1 MSKDGGAGGARHVFI
16 TDVPDGAIGPHWARS
31 KSGSGLAAYIG
42 PPEVDLRAIIV
53 APLTADG
60 DTKQPPAVVANARVD
75 ASSLVVRPL
84 ANGFFIGWTELTDKG
99 EALRAVV
106 VDENG
111 KPFGKAFEV
120 NRTPNDI
127 VWFDAKQTD
136 KGALVVWAE
145 GTKDGLANVI
155 AEPLGAD
162 GVPSQVA
169 VRVAQGALGWQVA
182 ASEGG
187 VTLFLTTPKGRAQ
200 KSTPEI
206 GVEAEVSLLRLG
218 ADGQPVAAP
227 MVIAQSTRGG
237 SDVDAVRLSS
247 SWLVAWTER
256 GPGPALVTTALVRD
270 GAAGPQLTR
279 LTDGTSASELI
290 ALGANGDDALVG
302 WAEPS
307 KKSRTL
313 KNVYFAHASSQGVD
327 PARVSAIETS
337 SRGVELAR
345 AGAGFGLVAEVSSC
359 ADNERAPEAPCD
371 AMHPALMSMAK
382 GGGILAR
389 TVLSLGNAAP
399 SMAWDSQC
407 DDKACVLLAAEAA
420 GRVAHVHALD
430 VPVADKPTSS
440 EPVAAIAP
448 TEHRSPLSDA
458 TTLTEGQSVAD
469 IATAQ
474 LGDVD
479 LVAILMSSVDD
490 ATKKDS
496 GSELVTRIVD
506 KNGVAQPAP
515 GRDVP
520 SGGATTVTTRA
531 LPIGG
536 VALAPAG
543 KPDDGAVLAW
553 VARENGHAQV
563 HVTKLDKR
571 GKKTNDALFTTV
583 AADSSDVAIVRV
595 KQGYLVAW
603 VDTRNKNGEVYAAI
617 INTELMRISREERIT
632 TAPGDASDV
641 TLAVVGDNV
650 ICAWADPRDSAD
662 DGFADIYV
670 AALSSHDAK
679 KAGPETR
686 LLATATHS
694 RSPQIMTAGDTAF
707 IAWVEDV
714 PATPDATAPA
724 ALGAMLASVDAKGAT
739 VSAPARL
746 APSARGAAVSVTLG
760 KGKVPYAIAARSSPD
775 DVALDWFDLSHE
787 KPSAPVPLGV
797 LDGPPSMDVS
807 LATSGESLY
816 FSDEGPHAKDRR
828 SRRLRVS
835 LP

>member
-1 MSKDGGAGGARHVFI
+1 
-16 TDVPDGAIGPHWARS
+16 
-31 KSGSGLAAYIG
+31 
-42 PPEVDLRAIIV
+42 
-53 APLTADG
+53 
-60 DTKQPPAVVANARVD
+60 
-75 ASSLVVRPL
+75 
-84 ANGFFIGWTELTDKG
+84 
-99 EALRAVV
+99 
-106 VDENG
+106 
-111 KPFGKAFEV
+111 
-120 NRTPNDI
+120 
-127 VWFDAKQTD
+127 
-136 KGALVVWAE
+136 
-145 GTKDGLANVI
+145 
-155 AEPLGAD
+155 
-162 GVPSQVA
+162 
-169 VRVAQGALGWQVA
+169 
-182 ASEGG
+182 
-187 VTLFLTTPKGRAQ
+187 
-200 KSTPEI
+200 
-206 GVEAEVSLLRLG
+206 
-218 ADGQPVAAP
+218 
-227 MVIAQSTRGG
+227 
-237 SDVDAVRLSS
+237 
-247 SWLVAWTER
+247 
-256 GPGPALVTTALVRD
+256 VTTALVRD
-270 GAAGPQLTR
+270 GAAGPQVTR
-279 LTDGTSASELI
+279 LTDGTSAAELV

-359 ADNERAPEAPCD
+359 AENERAPEAPCD

-382 GGGILAR
+382 GGGIIAR
-389 TVLSLGNAAP
+389 TVLSLGNTSP

-407 DDKACVLLAAEAA
+407 DDKGCVLLAAEAA
-420 GRVAHVHALD
+420 GRVAHVHTLD
-430 VPVADKPTSS
+430 VPVADKPASS
-440 EPVAAIAP
+440 DVVAAIAP
-448 TEHRSPLSDA
+448 ATERRAPLADA
-458 TTLTEGQSVAD
+458 VTLTEGQSVAD
-469 IATAQ
+469 IATAA

-479 LVAILMSSVDD
+479 LVAVVMSTVDD

-496 GSELVTRIVD
+496 GAELVTRIID
-506 KNGVAQPAP
+506 KNGVAQPAQ
-515 GRDVP
+515 
-520 SGGATTVTTRA
+520 TITTRA
-531 LPIGG
+531 LPVGG
-536 VALAPAG
+536 VALAAAG

-617 INTELMRISREERIT
+617 INTELMRITREERIT

-641 TLAVVGDNV
+641 TLALVGENVV
-650 ICAWADPRDSAD
+650 CAWADPRDSAD

-670 AALSSHDAK
+670 AALSAHDGK
-679 KAGPETR
+679 KIAPETR
-686 LLATATHS
+686 LLPTATHS
-694 RSPQIMTAGDTAF
+694 RSPQIMAAGDKAF

-724 ALGAMLASVDAKGAT
+724 ALGAMLASVDAKAAIAT
-739 VSAPARL
+739 APVRL

-807 LATSGESLY
+807 LATSGEALY